1 VEDVAKNMQQLAPEL
16 WDMLGL
22 MLSAN
27 RHGEMQQARSFN
39 RDVDQVMKSAEFGR
53 EMVPS
58 WVVWF
63 LQVAAKAY
71 VPMYLA
77 RTIFGYTGL
86 M

>member
-1 VEDVAKNMQQLAPEL
+1 MAKNMEQLAPEL

-27 RHGEMQQARSFN
+27 RHEMQQARSFD
-39 RDVDQVMKSAEFGR
+39 RDVDQVMKSAEFGH
-53 EMVPS
+53 EMAPS
-58 WVVWF
+58 WAVWF
-63 LQVAAKAY
+63 LQVVAKAY

-77 RTIFGYTGL
+77 GQIFGCARL